1 MEEAI
6 QADEDTRGVAG
17 AIVSGGDVDVVADA
31 SEVLASN
38 LKKTVQGKARAMVRK
53 KRRRGYKVI
62 PIVAGVLVVMTILFM
77 QYNRLIFAPIMAYV
91 SPSKAPETSITPLD
105 PTIVKEVSAEPKL
118 IIPKLN
124 IEVPYSLIK

>member
-1 MEEAI
+1 M
-6 QADEDTRGVAG
+6 
-17 AIVSGGDVDVVADA
+17 
-31 SEVLASN
+31 
-38 LKKTVQGKARAMVRK
+38 QGKAVYGAQK
-53 KRRRGYKVI
+53 APKGYKVI

-91 SPSKAPETSITPLD
+91 SPSKAPETSITTLD

-124 IEVPYSLIK
+124 IEVPLQFD